1 MRAAVIKESHEVEVI
16 TVEDPVPGRRDVVVE
31 VAACGIC
38 GTDLHILEGEFAP
51 SLPIVPGHEFTG
63 VVVATGSDV
72 DEITSGQRVAVD
84 PSLYCFECHY
94 CKIGHNNLCERWNAI
109 GTPIKYV
116 IGELERSDDPAY
128 KTVSDGAAFIMTKVW
143 NGTATQEYAF
153 ELVNKGMQIGA
164 PDVPLADIEEIA
176 RSLTAG
182 KSSTDCLA
190 ALKRY
195 FEAMHPL

>member
-1 MRAAVIKESHEVEVI
+1 MNYQRHGKPITKFQASHI
-16 TVEDPVPGRRDVVVE
+16 
-31 VAACGIC
+31 
-38 GTDLHILEGEFAP
+38 AP
-51 SLPIVPGHEFTG
+51 ELM
-63 VVVATGSDV
+63 
-72 DEITSGQRVAVD
+72 
-84 PSLYCFECHY
+84 HY
-94 CKIGHNNLCERWNAI
+94 IQSS
-109 GTPIKYV
+109 GTPIKDV

-195 FEAMHPL
+195 FAVLHPGTVAGQ